1 MNQPSSRTYGIVAVV
16 ALVLVI
22 LIGGGL
28 FVARRGSSPS
38 DAAGAPSGT
47 DTTSTTGAGV
57 DPSAGASTTVAPT
70 GGAPGGTVPA
80 PTTTTSAAGADPTD
94 SGFELPE
101 PDPLPLEVSLSSTS
115 GLSDGD
121 AVSVHVTPHDG
132 SSIFGLEA
140 FICKADASYL
150 LDADIRPSQTGK
162 CITRPLSESSNDYVK
177 VGVDPPYES
186 ADLDFRVGVGSDRF
200 ATQQGDEVTITC
212 GPGNPCQLVLK
223 LQVPDSYGFQAYPL
237 TFA

>member
-1 MNQPSSRTYGIVAVV
+1 MNQPSPRTYGIAAVV
-16 ALVLVI
+16 VLVLVI
-22 LIGGGL
+22 GGAVL
-28 FVARRGSSPS
+28 VAGRGSSSS
-38 DAAGAPSGT
+38 DAAAVPSGA
-47 DTTSTTGAGV
+47 DTTSTTGATIGAP
-57 DPSAGASTTVAPT
+57 PST
-70 GGAPGGTVPA
+70 APGGDAPGETTETTT
-80 PTTTTSAAGADPTD
+80 PTTVTAPGSDPID

-101 PDPLPLEVSLSSTS
+101 PEPLPLDVSVSSTT

-140 FICKADASYL
+140 FICKPDATYL

-162 CITRPLSESSNDYVK
+162 CITKPLSGSSNDYVK

-186 ADLDFRVGVGSDRF
+186 ADLDVRVGVGSDTF
-200 ATQQGDEVTITC
+200 VTHKGDDVTITC

-223 LQVPDSYGFQAYPL
+223 LQVPDSYGFQSYPL